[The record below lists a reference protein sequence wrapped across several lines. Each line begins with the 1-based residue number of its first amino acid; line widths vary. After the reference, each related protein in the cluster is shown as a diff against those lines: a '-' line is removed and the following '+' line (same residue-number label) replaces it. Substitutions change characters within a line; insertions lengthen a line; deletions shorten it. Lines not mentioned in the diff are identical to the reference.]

1 MDRVVFSVRGGQGH
15 MTRGE
20 FKPWVS
26 KQIECREYIS
36 FRVDQHSRCFQPR
49 GVSSGGSVNASIIVC
64 RFFCYCST
72 QDVELDVEIPNRSSH
87 SMSMA

>member
-1 MDRVVFSVRGGQGH
+1 VDRVVCLVGGGHGH
-15 MTRGE
+15 MARGE
-20 FKPWVS
+20 FKPWGS

-49 GVSSGGSVNASIIVC
+49 GDSSGGPVNVSIIVC

-72 QDVELDVEIPNRSSH
+72 QDDLTLSGPRNR
-87 SMSMA
+87 